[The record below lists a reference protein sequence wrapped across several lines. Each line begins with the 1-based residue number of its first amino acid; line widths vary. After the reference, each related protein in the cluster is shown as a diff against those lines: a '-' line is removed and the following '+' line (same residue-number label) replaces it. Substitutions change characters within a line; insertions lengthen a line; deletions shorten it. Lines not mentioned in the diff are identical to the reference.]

1 VWGSSVVQGVKY
13 RLGTRVSSMPRPQ
26 KGKSAADCV
35 QVLGQLGTSV
45 SLMNSVEASSR
56 SREFVFGVEGS

>member
-1 VWGSSVVQGVKY
+1 
-13 RLGTRVSSMPRPQ
+13 MPRPQ
-26 KGKSAADCV
+26 KSKSAADCV

-45 SLMNSVEASSR
+45 SLMTLVEASSR